1 MVVDLHTHTTASDGT
16 LRPRELVRLAKK
28 QRLKGL
34 AITDHD
40 TVDGIP
46 EGLASGREYKI
57 EVLPGLELST
67 SFGGHEVHILGYLIN
82 WETDSLKAALAEMT
96 QQRLA
101 RAKKMLSRL
110 SELGFSLDFSEIQR
124 IAGEGVI
131 GRPHLATAMVQ
142 QGYVSDVREAF
153 ASFLGKG
160 APAYVAREKLSL
172 KEAIQLLKEAKGIPV
187 LAHPGLIGDP
197 SIIESI
203 IEMGLMG
210 IEVFY
215 PEHSIAQRHYFL
227 DLCQLHG
234 LIATGG
240 SDFHGPIRTVNLG
253 TCGVSPEVVKQ
264 LRRKQ
269 EEYYG

>member
-1 MVVDLHTHTTASDGT
+1 MIVDLHTHTTASDGT
-16 LRPRELVRLAKK
+16 LSPEELVKLAKK
-28 QRLKGL
+28 QGLKGL

-46 EGLASGREYKI
+46 EGLASGRKYNI
-57 EVLPGLELST
+57 EVLPGVELST
-67 SFGGHEVHILGYLIN
+67 SLRGHEVHILGYLID
-82 WETDSLKAALAEMT
+82 WEADALKTALAKMN
-96 QQRLA
+96 QQRLI
-101 RAKKMLSRL
+101 RAQKMLSRL
-110 SELGFSLDFSEIQR
+110 SELGYPLDFTEVRR

-131 GRPHLATAMVQ
+131 GRPHLAAAMVK
-142 QGYVSDVREAF
+142 QGYVGDVREAF
-153 ASFLGKG
+153 SSFLGKG

-172 KEAIQLLKEAKGIPV
+172 QEAIQLLMEAKGVPV

-197 SIIESI
+197 GIIASIIEKGI
-203 IEMGLMG
+203 MG

-215 PEHSIAQRHYFL
+215 PEHTTVMRQYLL

-240 SDFHGPIRTVNLG
+240 SDFHGSIRTVYLG
-253 TCGVSPEVVKQ
+253 SCGVRPEVVQQ